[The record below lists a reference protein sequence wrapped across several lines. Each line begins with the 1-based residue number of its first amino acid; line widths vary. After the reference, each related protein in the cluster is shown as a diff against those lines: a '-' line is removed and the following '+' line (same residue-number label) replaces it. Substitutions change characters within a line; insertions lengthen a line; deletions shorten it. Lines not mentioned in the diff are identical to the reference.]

1 MRALRLERP
10 GHFELVDIAPPP
22 APGPGEVLVGVRRI
36 GVCGTD
42 LHAFAGNQPF
52 FSYPRVLGHELGVE
66 VLAAGEGSGDLAPG
80 DRCSVEPYMNCGRC
94 VACRR
99 GKPNCCVGLK
109 VLGVHADGGMT
120 ETIVVPARKLHRSRT
135 LSFDQLAL
143 VETLAIGC
151 HAVNRAA
158 PAAGEFVLVAGAGP
172 IGLSVIQFAVEAGC
186 RVIVLDVNES
196 RLSFCGRQMGAA
208 HLVDGSRE
216 DPVEALARITGGEMP
231 TTVFDA
237 TGSPRS
243 MAASFLYPAHG
254 GTLAFVGLFQGEV
267 SFNDPNFHRRE
278 LTLLACRNALPGDFD
293 RIIALVEAGRIDTSP
308 WITHRA
314 ALAEAAGS
322 FPSWALP
329 GSGVIKAM
337 ISG

>member
-1 MRALRLERP
+1 
-10 GHFELVDIAPPP
+10 
-22 APGPGEVLVGVRRI
+22 
-36 GVCGTD
+36 
-42 LHAFAGNQPF
+42 
-52 FSYPRVLGHELGVE
+52 
-66 VLAAGEGSGDLAPG
+66 
-80 DRCSVEPYMNCGRC
+80 
-94 VACRR
+94 
-99 GKPNCCVGLK
+99 
-109 VLGVHADGGMT
+109 
-120 ETIVVPARKLHRSRT
+120 
-135 LSFDQLAL
+135 
-143 VETLAIGC
+143 
-151 HAVNRAA
+151 
-158 PAAGEFVLVAGAGP
+158 
-172 IGLSVIQFAVEAGC
+172 
-186 RVIVLDVNES
+186 
-196 RLSFCGRQMGAA
+196 
-208 HLVDGSRE
+208 
-216 DPVEALARITGGEMP
+216 
-231 TTVFDA
+231 
-237 TGSPRS
+237 